1 MHSTP
6 ASLLLE
12 YLYHYMAHAASV
24 SVNILSRF
32 ILWLLGLY
40 KRWLSPLLGP
50 RCRFHPSCSD
60 YARIAVIRFG
70 PWRGSLLAAWRL
82 LRCQPLC
89 PGGEDPVPEHFHFA
103 SCRDH
108 DAPRDPDVPHS
119 R

>member
-1 MHSTP
+1 
-6 ASLLLE
+6 
-12 YLYHYMAHAASV
+12 MAHAASV